1 MMRFLP
7 ATIMA
12 SLALAACGSPESA
25 QKAEPKNETAGNTGG
40 VDYAAAV
47 AALPPGQRNGVFFRA
62 VRDAGLPCQKIASAE
77 PMGTKVKNG
86 EWKVHCENGD
96 AHLISIGHDG
106 QAIVTSRSD

>member
-1 MMRFLP
+1 MRLL
-7 ATIMA
+7 AMTSLA
-12 SLALAACGSPESA
+12 CLALAACGSPETV
-25 QKAEPKNETAGNTGG
+25 QHAEPKNDAAGNAGG

-77 PMGTKVKNG
+77 PLGTKVKNG
-86 EWKVHCENGD
+86 EWKVQCESGD

-106 QAIVTSRSD
+106 QAIVTSRTD